1 MTAARA
7 RAHPS
12 PSGATPPAKK
22 RAAARRPAPA
32 ATTEP
37 DGEIEAAA
45 GAGAGVDGRTA
56 RRDRNRVA
64 VLDAVIELFSEDNLD
79 PSPEDVATRSG
90 VSIRSVYRYFTDP
103 EELLRAAIDRH
114 LEGVLPL
121 ARIHAIGEGP
131 LDERIERF
139 VTSRLRL
146 YEAIAPAA
154 RAARIAAARNEIIR
168 EQTELTRRSLRDQ
181 VERNFA
187 PELRPLDARTRKA
200 VAGAADAL
208 GQLETLDYYRIHRR
222 LSSRDT
228 ADILTLSLARLLAP

>member
-1 MTAARA
+1 VPVPGSTAARA
-7 RAHPS
+7 RPE
-12 PSGATPPAKK
+12 
-22 RAAARRPAPA
+22 RA
-32 ATTEP
+32 
-37 DGEIEAAA
+37 
-45 GAGAGVDGRTA
+45 
-56 RRDRNRVA
+56 A
-64 VLDAVIELFSEDNLD
+64 VLDAVIELFSEDNLT
-79 PSPEDVATRSG
+79 PARGRRARFESRSG
-90 VSIRSVYRYFTDP
+90 RCTATSPTPRSCWR
-103 EELLRAAIDRH
+103 RIDRH
-114 LEGVLPL
+114 LEGWCP
-121 ARIHAIGEGP
+121 RPHPRHRRGP

-139 VTSRLRL
+139 VTCACACTSHRPGR
-146 YEAIAPAA
+146 PGG
-154 RAARIAAARNEIIR
+154 RIAAARNEIIR